1 MKSNIYLLDHYKD
14 LIIFLLKNSGIKA
27 RSTRKS
33 LAEFVGCQVSYVTS
47 VLNDNGNFNQEQIEA
62 CARFFH
68 LNPQETQYLMAL
80 HSYNRA
86 GSQSLKE
93 YWSNELE
100 KIRKKESNLK
110 DKVSIKGELLQEN
123 ENIYYSSWM
132 YGAIHVALSLPGID
146 TVDALAELLMIPT
159 EHCLR
164 ILSKLEDFQLVIKKE
179 GKYQLTESLIHLS
192 KDSPNIVKHH
202 TNWRLRAIQSIETRN
217 PNNLHY
223 SASVTLSKED
233 FKKVKSILSDSIKN
247 SIDVI
252 KDSKE
257 EGIYSLGIDF
267 YSLS

>member
-1 MKSNIYLLDHYKD
+1 
-14 LIIFLLKNSGIKA
+14 
-27 RSTRKS
+27 
-33 LAEFVGCQVSYVTS
+33 
-47 VLNDNGNFNQEQIEA
+47 
-62 CARFFH
+62 
-68 LNPQETQYLMAL
+68 
-80 HSYNRA
+80 
-86 GSQSLKE
+86 
-93 YWSNELE
+93 
-100 KIRKKESNLK
+100 
-110 DKVSIKGELLQEN
+110 
-123 ENIYYSSWM
+123 M